1 MFVPSPRSN
10 LLQEIEAEMARSE
23 YTSTGLCTPLPLLI
37 SLNFSHSVV
46 YYYHLFTI
54 IISSN
59 EQGDELSLGY
69 TPGQAGQVEK

>member
-23 YTSTGLCTPLPLLI
+23 YTSTGLCAPLPLLI

-54 IISSN
+54 IISSK

-69 TPGQAGQVEK
+69 TQGQACKVEK